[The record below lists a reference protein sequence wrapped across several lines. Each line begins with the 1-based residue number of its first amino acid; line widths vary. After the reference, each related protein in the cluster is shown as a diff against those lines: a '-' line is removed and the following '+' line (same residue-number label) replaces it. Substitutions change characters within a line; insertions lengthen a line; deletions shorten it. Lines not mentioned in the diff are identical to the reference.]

1 MTMKELAVEYRES
14 AALLKARVGALQER
28 LGAPGLREMDK
39 LRLRGRIC
47 TLQSMYR
54 DVTEAAVVM
63 EHYYD
68 RGYRRNERYTI

>member
-14 AALLKARVGALQER
+14 AAPLKARANELREQLKE
-28 LGAPGLREMDK
+28 PGLREMDK

-47 TLQSMYR
+47 TLLSMYR

-68 RGYRRNERYTI
+68 RGFRRNERYTI